1 MKTLP
6 IFTTL
11 VTTIGLLALSSS
23 LAAPNPYV
31 FGSSGANLSINP
43 GFGFALN
50 VGAGTGNVFG
60 DIGVRGDASL
70 ALGDNSFGLGANLD
84 LVLPLPQVGYT
95 PYFGGGLGANLISVG
110 NSSTTSFNLQGLVG
124 VDFPLNKNNNGRI
137 FIEAVPQYFFSN
149 SNGFALGARAGL
161 KLNL

>member
-1 MKTLP
+1 MKTFP

-60 DIGVRGDASL
+60 DIGVRGDALL

-95 PYFGGGLGANLISVG
+95 PYFGGRLGANLISVG

>member
-6 IFTTL
+6 LLTTF
-11 VTTIGLLALSSS
+11 GLLALSSS

-43 GFGFALN
+43 GFGFGLN
-50 VGAGTGNVFG
+50 VGAGTGNVLG

-70 ALGDNSFGLGANLD
+70 LLGDNLFGLGANLD
-84 LVLPLPQVGYT
+84 LVLPVPQVGYT
-95 PYFGGGLGANLISVG
+95 PYFGVGLGGSLTSFG
-110 NSSTTSFNLQGLVG
+110 NSSTSSFNLQGLVG

-137 FIEAVPQYFFSN
+137 FIEAVPQYFFS
-149 SNGFALGARAGL
+149 SGSGFALGARAGL